1 MLHQFF
7 GSKRQDL
14 ATCCPTALEH
24 RKQLAWVMDVTFQED
39 QMRTR
44 KGDSAQ
50 NLIALRN
57 IALNILKKE
66 PSKGSLRQK
75 RYRAALDDS
84 FLLQLLS
91 QI

>member
-1 MLHQFF
+1 
-7 GSKRQDL
+7 
-14 ATCCPTALEH
+14 
-24 RKQLAWVMDVTFQED
+24 MDVTFQED
-39 QMRTR
+39 RMRTR

-50 NLIALRN
+50 NLIVLRN
-57 IALNILKKE
+57 IALNILKND

>member
-1 MLHQFF
+1 
-7 GSKRQDL
+7 
-14 ATCCPTALEH
+14 
-24 RKQLAWVMDVTFQED
+24 MDVTYKED
-39 QMRTR
+39 RMRTR

-57 IALNILKKE
+57 ISLNILKND

-75 RYRAALDDS
+75 RYRAALDDA
-84 FLLQLLS
+84 FLLKLLS